1 MSYRR
6 RLTLLAAVAVTLAV
20 AVASVA
26 TYLSVRAQLLD
37 SVDDHLRSLNR
48 RVATQPAPAAGPA
61 RRRIDAEQE
70 RRRFLLL
77 LPSSPLG
84 EKVSRGGSP
93 APRSSFASRI
103 P

>member
-1 MSYRR
+1 VSYRR

-26 TYLSVRAQLLD
+26 TYLSVRAQLRD

-48 RVATQPAPAAGPA
+48 RVATQPAPTAGPA
-61 RRRIDAEQE
+61 RRQIDAEQE

-84 EKVSRGGSP
+84 EQGYAQVVTSAGREG
-93 APRSSFASRI
+93 A
-103 P
+103 